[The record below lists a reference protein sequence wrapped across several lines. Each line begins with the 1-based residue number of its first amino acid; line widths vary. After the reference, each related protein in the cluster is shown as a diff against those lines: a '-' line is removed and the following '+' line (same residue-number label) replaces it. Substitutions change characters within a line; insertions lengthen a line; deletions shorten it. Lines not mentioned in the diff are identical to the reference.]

1 MTSVALSDWLVDTTK
16 ITRALNCKHNVMN
29 GEGGTRESTSFSLP
43 VYEVQL
49 NGITFLPYNFSSYIL
64 QLTTYNLQLPLY
76 TSCRGWVTAW
86 VKYTVKTGI
95 SIIPSADRNISSR
108 LPVVVTGVILLPAVV
123 IDMHAHQS
131 AVHSVSTC
139 GFI

>member
-49 NGITFLPYNFSSYIL
+49 RGCLIINVNSRPKITW
-64 QLTTYNLQLPLY
+64 
-76 TSCRGWVTAW
+76 R
-86 VKYTVKTGI
+86 
-95 SIIPSADRNISSR
+95 
-108 LPVVVTGVILLPAVV
+108 ILL
-123 IDMHAHQS
+123 
-131 AVHSVSTC
+131 
-139 GFI
+139 

>member
-49 NGITFLPYNFSSYIL
+49 TYNF
-64 QLTTYNLQLPLY
+64 P
-76 TSCRGWVTAW
+76 
-86 VKYTVKTGI
+86 
-95 SIIPSADRNISSR
+95 SIP
-108 LPVVVTGVILLPAVV
+108 PAG
-123 IDMHAHQS
+123 D
-131 AVHSVSTC
+131 
-139 GFI
+139 G